1 MKGGGDLVAVVTS
14 YTIYYTVKGGGDL
27 VATGVDH
34 HMGGPSRVHAYI
46 WVGHI
51 GWRTPCGAK
60 C

>member
-1 MKGGGDLVAVVTS
+1 MKGAGDLVAVVTS

-34 HMGGPSRVHAYI
+34 HMGGPYRVHTYT
-46 WVGHI
+46 WVGHK